1 MPCLHRD
8 DDREPVSGAEDKAT
22 SCSAGGGGAGCP
34 FVIAAN
40 LLQSYGTLTRV
51 GIPTCAACQADPAY
65 RAYLGCGQR
74 PEGWDADAL
83 IAEAEADGWPDSQVL
98 ARAGERWRFGH
109 LGFIWDGWQ
118 RLWPWCPRWFVEH
131 AAPEAVT
138 SYNHI
143 MAILRR
149 ARRGLPQEVELT
161 AAGED
166 LVLATADY
174 WDILEKDR
182 IDREWAEQHKESK

>member
-1 MPCLHRD
+1 
-8 DDREPVSGAEDKAT
+8 
-22 SCSAGGGGAGCP
+22 
-34 FVIAAN
+34 
-40 LLQSYGTLTRV
+40 
-51 GIPTCAACQADPAY
+51 
-65 RAYLGCGQR
+65 
-74 PEGWDADAL
+74 
-83 IAEAEADGWPDSQVL
+83 
-98 ARAGERWRFGH
+98 
-109 LGFIWDGWQ
+109 
-118 RLWPWCPRWFVEH
+118 
-131 AAPEAVT
+131 
-138 SYNHI
+138 